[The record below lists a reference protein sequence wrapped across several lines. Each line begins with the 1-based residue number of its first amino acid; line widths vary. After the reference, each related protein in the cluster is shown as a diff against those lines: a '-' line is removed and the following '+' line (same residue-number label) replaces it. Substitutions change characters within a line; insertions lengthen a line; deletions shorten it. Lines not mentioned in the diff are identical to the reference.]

1 MNSDPQGSPA
11 SEPSRGWLRPGLT
24 GARRRWRAWKLT
36 RWSIRLVGLIVLAF
50 VLRQVDFNQVGE
62 ALKSL
67 RPWPLVGAILLTVP
81 FFLVKSW
88 RWRLILRQL
97 GIHISNREATQ
108 LYGVGLFVGQATPG
122 QLGEMVRAHFL
133 WRKGHDPIKS
143 AGSVVVDRVLDS
155 IALALFVVAGVMM
168 FMRQWALAALLLA
181 LLLAVCALFVPWA
194 NSKISRFTAKLK
206 SRPRLQ
212 HLVDAAQRFV
222 ITFPLSMC
230 EPKAAVLIVGA
241 TLLSSA
247 LNFLRFYLLLAA
259 LGLSLPVAHFIFGV
273 SWANFAGLL
282 PVTIF
287 GVGLREAVLVQVF
300 QDAGQTAEGAIAF
313 SALILAAY
321 LLNIVWGFGAWL
333 LETR

>member
-1 MNSDPQGSPA
+1 MRSDPQISPA
-11 SEPSRGWLRPGLT
+11 SELPSGWWKRAMAA
-24 GARRRWRAWKLT
+24 ARRRWQAWKLT
-36 RWSIRLVGLIVLAF
+36 PWSIRLIGLVVLAIVLS
-50 VLRQVDFNQVGE
+50 QVDFGQVGD

-81 FFLVKSW
+81 FFVVKSW

-97 GIHISNREATQ
+97 GIRISNREAVQ

-143 AGSVVVDRVLDS
+143 TGSVVVDRVLDS
-155 IALALFVVAGVMM
+155 IALTFFVVAGVMM

-181 LLLAVCALFVPWA
+181 LLLAVCALFIPWT
-194 NSKISRFTAKLK
+194 NSKVVRFTARLK
-206 SRPRLQ
+206 GRPRLE
-212 HLVDAAQRFV
+212 HLVDAIHKFLV
-222 ITFPLSMC
+222 TFPVSMGD
-230 EPKAAVLIVGA
+230 PKVAVLIIGA

-287 GVGLREAVLVQVF
+287 GVGLREAVLIQVF

-313 SALILAAY
+313 SALVLMAY
-321 LLNIVWGFGAWL
+321 LVNIAWGFAAWL